1 MLNVYVGYDSR
12 EDIAYR
18 VCRDSILNHASL
30 PVRVI
35 PLKQTKLRELG
46 LYKRGIDPRASTEFS
61 LTRFLVPALN
71 EYKGWAVFVDCD
83 FLFRKDIYQVM
94 DYAEK
99 EMAVSCVKHNYLP
112 TETTKMD
119 GAVQYLYPRK
129 NWSSF
134 MLFNCEHPDTQ
145 RLTPD
150 MVNDASAAFLHQ
162 MQWTNDESIGSLPIS
177 FNYLEGWYK
186 KSDCIDPIAVHYTRG
201 GPWFDDWMDV
211 EYADEWIA
219 ARKELEK
226 YE

>member
-35 PLKQTKLRELG
+35 PIKQDKMRWLG
-46 LYKRGIDPRASTEFS
+46 LYKRGVDPRASTEFS
-61 LTRFLVPALN
+61 LTRFLVPRLN
-71 EYKGWAVFVDCD
+71 EYKGLAVFVDCD

-94 DYAEK
+94 EYATED
-99 EMAVSCVKHNYLP
+99 MSVACVKHNYLP
-112 TETTKMD
+112 TEATKMD

-134 MLFNCEHPDTQ
+134 MLFNCEHPETQ

-186 KSDCIDPIAVHYTRG
+186 KSDCPDPIAVHYTRG
-201 GPWFDDWMDV
+201 GPWFDQWQDV

-219 ARKELEK
+219 AKKELEK

>member
-18 VCRDSILNHASL
+18 VCRDSILNTSEY
-30 PVRVI
+30 PIRVI
-35 PLKQTKLRELG
+35 PLKQHKLREMG

-83 FLFRKDIYQVM
+83 FLFRKDIHTVM
-94 DYAEK
+94 NYADSEISV
-99 EMAVSCVKHNYLP
+99 ACVKHNYLP

-119 GAVQYLYPRK
+119 GAVQYQYPRK

-134 MLFNCEHPDTQ
+134 MLFNCEHPAT
-145 RLTPD
+145 RSLSPD
-150 MVNDASAAFLHQ
+150 IVNNASASFLHQ
-162 MQWTNDESIGSLPIS
+162 MQWAEDDTIGSLPIS

-186 KSDCIDPIAVHYTRG
+186 KSDCPDPIAVHFTRG
-201 GPWFDDWMDV
+201 GPWFDQWQDV

>member
-18 VCRDSILNHASL
+18 VCRDSILNTSEY
-30 PVRVI
+30 PIRVI
-35 PLKQTKLRELG
+35 PLKQHKLREMG

-83 FLFRKDIYQVM
+83 FLFRKDIHTVM
-94 DYAEK
+94 NYADSEISV
-99 EMAVSCVKHNYLP
+99 ACVKHNYLP

-119 GAVQYLYPRK
+119 GAVQYQYPRK

-134 MLFNCEHPDTQ
+134 MLFNCEHPCT
-145 RLTPD
+145 RSLSPAV
-150 MVNDASAAFLHQ
+150 VNDSSAAFLHQ
-162 MQWTNDESIGSLPIS
+162 MLWAEDDTIGSLPIS

-186 KSDCIDPIAVHYTRG
+186 KSDCPDPIAVHYTRG
-201 GPWFDDWMDV
+201 GPWFDQWQDV